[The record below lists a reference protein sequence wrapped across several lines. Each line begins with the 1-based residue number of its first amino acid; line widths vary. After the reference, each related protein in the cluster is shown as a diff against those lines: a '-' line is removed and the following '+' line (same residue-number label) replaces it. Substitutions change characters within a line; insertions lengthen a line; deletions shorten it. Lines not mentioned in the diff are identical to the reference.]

1 MVAYDN
7 ASKLRCRKM
16 DIDHELNSLS
26 IELLADHSEDEINS
40 IIEQAVKSTVKLEEN
55 SETSTSNNLT

>member
-1 MVAYDN
+1 
-7 ASKLRCRKM
+7 M
-16 DIDHELNSLS
+16 DINHELNSLS

>member
-1 MVAYDN
+1 
-7 ASKLRCRKM
+7 M
-16 DIDHELNSLS
+16 DINDGFNSLS
-26 IELLADHSEDEINS
+26 IELLADHSLDEINT

>member
-1 MVAYDN
+1 
-7 ASKLRCRKM
+7 M

-26 IELLADHSEDEINS
+26 IELLADHSSDEINS
-40 IIEQAVKSTVKLEEN
+40 IIEQAVKSTVKLEKD